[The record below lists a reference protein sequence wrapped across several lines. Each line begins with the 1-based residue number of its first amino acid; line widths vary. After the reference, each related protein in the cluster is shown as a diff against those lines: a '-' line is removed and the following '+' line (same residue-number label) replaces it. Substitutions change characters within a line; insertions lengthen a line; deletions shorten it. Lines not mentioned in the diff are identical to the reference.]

1 MRRLLSLFV
10 TATLLTAGAGAETVE
25 RVAALVNGRALLL
38 SDWNAAA
45 RLEGLLEQ
53 RPPAETPTARR
64 ATLDRLIDREL
75 LRQEMSTAGTAPA
88 TAQEIAA
95 QVAQIR
101 RQQPEAEGASD
112 ERWAAYLAAY
122 GLDVRDLE
130 DEAARQI
137 EVLRVI
143 DFRLR
148 PMAAPDSAAVER
160 YYNDHYLPQMKQAGS
175 APRSLEETAA
185 SIREILVQQ
194 KINELLANWLQ
205 VLRAQAEIRI
215 VGSEPPAPSAAP

>member
-1 MRRLLSLFV
+1 MRRWLSIFV
-10 TATLLTAGAGAETVE
+10 TATLLTAGACAETVE

-38 SDWNAAA
+38 SEWNAAVRMEA
-45 RLEGLLEQ
+45 LLEQ
-53 RPPAETPTARR
+53 RSPAETPAARR

-75 LRQEMSTAGTAPA
+75 LRAEMTAAGTVPA
-88 TAQEIAA
+88 MPQEIAA

-101 RQQPEAEGASD
+101 RQQPEGASD

-122 GLDVRDLE
+122 GLDARDLE

-137 EVLRVI
+137 EILRLI

-148 PMAAPDSAAVER
+148 PMAAPDNAAVER
-160 YYNDHYLPQMKQAGS
+160 YYSDHYLPQMKQAGS
-175 APRSLEETAA
+175 APRPLEETAA

-205 VLRAQAEIRI
+205 TLRAQAEIRI
-215 VGSEPPAPSAAP
+215 VDGELPAGSATP